1 MSGEGKRS
9 YTTLGLH
16 IGAEWSVLCHTYP
29 DRAPILVV
37 DAGRVSL
44 SVSAMEQAPDA
55 RHADFAYKLLA
66 AVNDYLIAYENYQ
79 FETQEAANAAAPDDD
94 ASGSRAA

>member
-1 MSGEGKRS
+1 MSVG
-9 YTTLGLH
+9 TD
-16 IGAEWSVLCHTYP
+16 WSVICHTYP

-44 SVSAMEQAPDA
+44 SVSALEREPDA

-66 AVNDYLIAYENYQ
+66 AVNDYLIAYEKFQ
-79 FETQEAANAAAPDDD
+79 FESQEAAESAEAVAVAVATPADDM
-94 ASGSRAA
+94 AGPRAA